1 VSTTE
6 EPMTDTPN
14 LEARITALE
23 KAFEDFAYELDCMV
37 GGLHDPAP
45 VLKTAMETLWLAGS
59 AAISL
64 TRDYMRRPEG
74 E

>member
-1 VSTTE
+1 MSETTE
-6 EPMTDTPN
+6 PTERLN
-14 LEARITALE
+14 LERRITALE
-23 KAFEDFAYELDCMV
+23 VAFEEFTYELDCMI